1 MRYSAERRDI
11 KTPGIY
17 SELGNAVE
25 ADSIE
30 EAKLK
35 VRKLFLMKG
44 EILGDWFEDGR
55 KLCAYISSNDR
66 RLHSSGIIIF
76 V

>member
-1 MRYSAERRDI
+1 MKYDAERHDI
-11 KTPGIY
+11 KAPGIY
-17 SELGNAVE
+17 SELWNSIE
-25 ADSIE
+25 ADSVE

-35 VRKLFLMKG
+35 ARKFFLKKG

-55 KLCAYISSNDR
+55 KLCASISSSDR
-66 RLHSSGIIIF
+66 RLRSSGIFIF

>member
-1 MRYSAERRDI
+1 MKYDAERHDI

-17 SELGNAVE
+17 SELGNNIE

-35 VRKLFLMKG
+35 ARKLFLMKG

-66 RLHSSGIIIF
+66 KLRSSGIIIF